1 MRPGQSIL
9 GQGPGVLHTIDVAGL
24 GTIALPA
31 AMTGSSL
38 PVLQS
43 ASGTAVVLASNTI
56 FSGFTISSPSA
67 NGIYGNGVSNAMIA
81 NVTVNHAGTDGIQ
94 LANSS
99 NTILLN
105 NVNVNNSTGDGL
117 AILGGSANITFAGQL
132 ASNSGHDLNISNTT
146 GGTLNMD
153 NALFTGSGSQG
164 ILLQNN
170 TGTVDFNNLTVSNT
184 AGRAI
189 DIEGGAGTV
198 QFGGTTT
205 VSGAAGTSVN
215 IENLL
220 STGTV
225 TFDNLA
231 INNRQGVGLSVDGSA
246 GTVTVNGTT
255 TITNQGAATAS
266 ALSITNSSAA
276 VTFNG
281 AVDVVN
287 ATGNPGIN
295 LQNNSGTTTFSLLNV
310 SSANGTGLYANNG
323 GTLDISSTAN
333 GTSGRHD
340 YRHERDGCRPRE
352 HGSQRQP

>member
-1 MRPGQSIL
+1 M
-9 GQGPGVLHTIDVAGL
+9 
-24 GTIALPA
+24 
-31 AMTGSSL
+31 
-38 PVLQS
+38 
-43 ASGTAVVLASNTI
+43 
-56 FSGFTISSPSA
+56 
-67 NGIYGNGVSNAMIA
+67 
-81 NVTVNHAGTDGIQ
+81 TVNHAGTDGIQ
-94 LANSS
+94 LFNSS

-105 NVNVNNSTGDGL
+105 NVNVNNSAGDGL

-132 ASNSGHDLNISNTT
+132 AGNTGHDLNISNTS

-153 NALFTGSGSQG
+153 NATVHRQRQPGHSAA
-164 ILLQNN
+164 NN
-170 TGTVDFNNLTVSNT
+170 AGTIDFNNLTVSNT
-184 AGRAI
+184 AGRGI

-231 INNRQGVGLSVDGSA
+231 INNRQGVGLSVDRSA

-287 ATGNPGIN
+287 ATGNPGVN
-295 LQNNSGTTTFSLLNV
+295 LQNNSGTTTFSSLNV
-310 SSANGTGLYANNG
+310 SSTNGTALYANNG

-333 GTSGRHD
+333 GTSGGTITATNGTAVDLENTSLNVNLESVSSSGATVGMKLINTGGTFFVFGAQFRHGRIGRND
-340 YRHERDGCRPRE
+340 PRGWHGRACPECGTSRP
-352 HGSQRQP
+352 GA